1 MSLTTTWPWQLIRSN
16 LIRKTRWRRSATLC
30 WRQRHESTL
39 STSISAPKLIGYEI
53 RHLLLCCIPLQ
64 LYLCAVSCPPP
75 PAIHFDP
82 ISGLSSA
89 TPPQHMAF
97 NLLLR
102 PGIRKSSSH
111 FRQPWTLRFFCRS
124 AVRSWDLLSSP
135 HSIKS
140 QPRHSLAS
148 QWKFR
153 KWLITSRCSPLC
165 TLSLSAHDDAKC
177 HTVDAPWHFNI
188 LHLNPIC
195 ILNVQPPL
203 FSSSYAPRVCDLMA
217 LHFAASSPHTLIIEL
232 KWNGIIIILLLQWR
246 LWFPFN
252 WIYREL
258 LWSSPGIRNA
268 QRHSHRERTENKTTL
283 FQVHCNSIY
292 KSHSQCWTCSV
303 LWFGH
308 SVHSLPPTHMHCTLH
323 EEKYKLWEDYFVAV
337 SF

>member
-1 MSLTTTWPWQLIRSN
+1 MNFTVSPSLSRATATIHVTDHNMTLTADPVKLNPKDKVAS
-16 LIRKTRWRRSATLC
+16 RRSATLC

-102 PGIRKSSSH
+102 PGIWKSSSH

-153 KWLITSRCSPLC
+153 K
-165 TLSLSAHDDAKC
+165 
-177 HTVDAPWHFNI
+177 
-188 LHLNPIC
+188 
-195 ILNVQPPL
+195 
-203 FSSSYAPRVCDLMA
+203 CDLMA

-268 QRHSHRERTENKTTL
+268 QRHSHRERTEDKTTL

>member
-1 MSLTTTWPWQLIRSN
+1 MTSEMNFTVSPSLSRATATIHVTDHNMTLTADPVKLNPKDKVAS
-16 LIRKTRWRRSATLC
+16 RRSATLC

-53 RHLLLCCIPLQ
+53 RHLLPCCIPLQ

-102 PGIRKSSSH
+102 PGIWKSSSH

-217 LHFAASSPHTLIIEL
+217 LQSAHINNRVEMKWHYYYSFTSVAAVVSVQLNLSGTSMKLP
-232 KWNGIIIILLLQWR
+232 WNTKCT
-246 LWFPFN
+246 
-252 WIYREL
+252 E
-258 LWSSPGIRNA
+258 A
-268 QRHSHRERTENKTTL
+268 Q
-283 FQVHCNSIY
+283 
-292 KSHSQCWTCSV
+292 
-303 LWFGH
+303 
-308 SVHSLPPTHMHCTLH
+308 P
-323 EEKYKLWEDYFVAV
+323 
-337 SF
+337 